1 MKNFTIIPNEIL
13 GPSQLSINARYL
25 FCLLRKY
32 CGQKEACFPGQ
43 KKLGVDMNLTSRQ
56 VRNLLKELID
66 SGLISSKR
74 FGWNKA
80 NSYTVSKELKIDRKG
95 ISYHLGSLFPL
106 HDGNTVPP
114 KNTYLKERDKRSI
127 KGMESLRE
135 ILVKKGIK

>member
-1 MKNFTIIPNEIL
+1 
-13 GPSQLSINARYL
+13 
-25 FCLLRKY
+25 
-32 CGQKEACFPGQ
+32 
-43 KKLGVDMNLTSRQ
+43 MNLTSRQ